1 MFEQEKEYSVSC
13 LLGCLLF
20 GLLASMLASMAT
32 KAELQEQLAKML
44 KSKNIRLPL
53 SIIDG
58 MKEAANR
65 NGITEQEAYAR
76 ALRVWLN
83 NPEMQDS
90 YED

>member
-1 MFEQEKEYSVSC
+1 MFEQEKECSVSC
-13 LLGCLLF
+13 LLVCLHF
-20 GLLASMLASMAT
+20 GMLASMLASMAT

>member
-1 MFEQEKEYSVSC
+1 M
-13 LLGCLLF
+13 
-20 GLLASMLASMAT
+20 LASMLASMAT

-90 YED
+90 YEDS

>member
-1 MFEQEKEYSVSC
+1 M
-13 LLGCLLF
+13 
-20 GLLASMLASMAT
+20 LASMLASMAT